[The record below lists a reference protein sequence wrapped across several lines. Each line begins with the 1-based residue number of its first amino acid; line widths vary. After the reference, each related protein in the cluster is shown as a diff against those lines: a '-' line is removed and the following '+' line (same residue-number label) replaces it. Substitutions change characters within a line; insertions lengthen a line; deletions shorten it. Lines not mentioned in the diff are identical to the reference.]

1 MTLPSPFRV
10 ASRFLAAREWGDS
23 SKMVSEYREALT
35 AFQSSITAL
44 QQRSV
49 QVASGVPQESLPRVF
64 VPLVPLVHAA
74 RPLVEWVVQTREI
87 PSGKAKA
94 VEMVA
99 RLMAGMSSLPR
110 DPVDWNQKNG
120 ARLNLLLEAAS
131 WPQRSTGG
139 AGTLQ
144 AVSVGPF
151 KVHNT
156 IGANEKQFGEV
167 RGLVESA
174 SRALSTTRD
183 FKKVLYGDVFI
194 VGQLK
199 DPGTAAWY
207 SLKDDDVFVRSL
219 AKKGGD
225 DLGSLIH
232 ELGHRYWW
240 RFTTPDQRR
249 AIQSLFVELTANKGL
264 FPSRYSMTDYMEFFS
279 ECFSFYTLGR
289 MKPDLLKKFEAALG

>member
-1 MTLPSPFRV
+1 MRSSSISALRV
-10 ASRFLAAREWGDS
+10 ASRYLAAKEWGDPTQ
-23 SKMVSEYREALT
+23 MVSNYRKILT
-35 AFQSSITAL
+35 DFQSSLTAL
-44 QQRSV
+44 QQRSL
-49 QVASGVPQESLPRVF
+49 QIASGVPNESLPRVF
-64 VPLVPLVHAA
+64 VPLVPLVNAT
-74 RPLVEWVVQTREI
+74 RPLVDWVIQTRAI
-87 PSGKAKA
+87 PPGKAKA

-99 RLMAGMSSLPR
+99 RLMAGMKRLPN

-131 WPQRSTGG
+131 WPARSTGG

-144 AVSVGPF
+144 AESVGPF

-156 IGANEKQFGEV
+156 IGANEKQFKEIQ
-167 RGLVESA
+167 GLVESA
-174 SRALSTTRD
+174 ARALSTTRD

-199 DPGTAAWY
+199 DSGTAAWY

-219 AKKGGD
+219 AKKGVD
-225 DLGSLIH
+225 DLESLVH

-249 AIQSLFVELTANKGL
+249 AIQSLFTGLDKRL
-264 FPSRYSMTDYMEFFS
+264 FPSRYSMTDYMEFFA
-279 ECFSFYTLGR
+279 ECFAFYTLGK
-289 MKPDLLKKFEAALG
+289 MKPDLLKKFEGVLE